1 MPTPAQYINRIEFV
15 DRSIKMRIEGLT
27 HADSMKQLPFPSNCM
42 NWNIG
47 HIMVYR
53 EEYLGAID
61 GVSAP
66 DAAEFAIYGGGSE
79 PLTDSAK
86 AIPLD
91 TLIERLNE
99 NSERVKAAFQSLLPE
114 KLNEQHESWAGNNL
128 DDYLHFY
135 VKILDFVS
143 MVMFNR
149 TRMTRIGTDKSQSK
163 IGENQC
169 NPCLPPVRRVIRVP

>member
-1 MPTPAQYINRIEFV
+1 MNMPTPTQYLKRIEYV

-27 HADSMKQLPFPSNCM
+27 HADSMKQLPFPGNCM

-66 DAAEFAIYGGGSE
+66 DAGEFAIYGGGSE

-86 AIPLD
+86 AMQLD
-91 TLIERLNE
+91 TLIERLDVLF
-99 NSERVKAAFQSLLPE
+99 ERIKAGFQSMPPE
-114 KLNEQHESWAGNNL
+114 KLNESYESWAGNSL
-128 DDYLHFY
+128 DDHLHFY
-135 VKILDFVS
+135 VVVHEALHLGQLEILRELALV
-143 MVMFNR
+143 
-149 TRMTRIGTDKSQSK
+149 
-163 IGENQC
+163 
-169 NPCLPPVRRVIRVP
+169 